1 MSESEVAQILRRLE
15 TLAGTV
21 TALTGQVEELTSRLD
36 ARDKQDHDA
45 AVTRAAYWRVV
56 RLGMTLAKS
65 PVTPWLC
72 AGVGVGWATL
82 R

>member
-1 MSESEVAQILRRLE
+1 MSDSDIDAILRRIDKL
-15 TLAGTV
+15 TGV
-21 TALTGQVEELTSRLD
+21 VDALTGQVESLTTRLD
-36 ARDKQDHDA
+36 ARDKKDHDA

-56 RLGMTLAKS
+56 RYGLAFGKS

-72 AGVGVGWATL
+72 AGVSVAWATF

>member
-1 MSESEVAQILRRLE
+1 MSETEVMAILRRLD

-21 TALTGQVEELTSRLD
+21 NALTGEVGQLKDRLD
-36 ARDKQDHDA
+36 SRDKKDHDA

-56 RLGMTLAKS
+56 RYGIAFAKS

-72 AGVGVGWATL
+72 AGVGVGWATF